1 MMQKTGLAAASLRA
15 RTAAQPTLVRTLTG
29 VLLLALLVPLMFLMA
44 TSTAHA
50 ADDQQPED
58 YSLYKLSSN
67 ANVYFADRLSPKSS
81 DTAPD
86 SKWAGIYQNP
96 AEAGSMMG
104 YADDG
109 NWVNW
114 LFSTVTGASHTVKHD
129 VFPNDYQ
136 GMKSYAQFGAA
147 NADLGLDKMYSA
159 AGFDPIIRGVGGAL
173 MWLVYILAIGVGLL
187 FWAFIQ
193 ILQFLNPFLWFH
205 KGLAAV
211 SPAYKTFADGMVTD
225 GKGTVHAA
233 PSGLSGVE
241 SFIAD
246 WFGTLVSMSWGVLV
260 PLFIGF
266 LLIGL
271 VFFKKMDR
279 GSAVKKILVRV
290 LFLAFGLPIFGGMYT
305 SILSQFSEDLGTQN
319 SGPTQVVAST
329 YVDFEGWMNKD
340 RLHVPDNASITWD
353 PSTGHALPIST
364 FSVRN
369 TALAINKQVHAGEFA
384 NLSVATV
391 DKNSSASSVW
401 ANTPS
406 INGDKVQQSD
416 ASGAGMVIDMLW
428 RYMSHQT
435 VIASDFESKVQGEIQ
450 ANTSMDQKYKQ
461 ELFNQSKYED
471 PSGFGEEAFGQSG
484 VSPEQHPLFSTN
496 HAGLTSSAVEGTN
509 GVSFSS
515 SGTTRCDFKVVKDG
529 TKDPLDCNLAPM
541 AAYNYQNTEFTAD
554 SMTVY
559 SANKSASGFTRS
571 FHSSV
576 AQVGTGASAF
586 MYWANAFVLLLCIA
600 LIGITYG
607 LGMLT
612 GSLKRGFSTIVSV
625 PFATLGSIAS
635 IAKVIIYATAMIL
648 EVLVTVFLYQF
659 VSKLLISLP
668 QIIENPIANLLKP
681 SNGNFVNVLAS
692 STLGPVLVVIMTL
705 VSILLI
711 LGITITLLR
720 VRGSVLKA
728 MDEAVTKLVD
738 RFLETNTPPKAGG
751 GLMPAV
757 ASGLGAGAGSAMA
770 SRLGGGGKGSSTM
783 SNMSKPGDPSSKTGG
798 QSTNVGGTNGT
809 SIEGGQQKGELGA
822 GTNGS
827 NPDGGGNAGGLNGAP
842 GGPGLPGDPG
852 STGAAKALPGG
863 SGFGGADGVNGAD
876 FSAPG
881 GPGAGPASGDGRG
894 STADKG
900 STINASNNAG
910 RGARSLDDRQIAQ
923 RVGQQGGLTQLG
935 IGTVRTGG
943 TNKNTGGKVTTDR
956 PNAQQSPNSQ
966 AGQGSRRAGRVS
978 TTGQPSGQQSQPT
991 GGPSRPGVGGQ
1002 KALSPTPQRP
1012 HPAGNGASRS
1022 GQNPR
1027 QGQSLPAKPQRSM
1040 PARPQQ
1046 AQPAVPGRVP
1056 TGRPAAVQ
1064 PAAGKEVART
1074 QREQRRPTP
1083 SVDDD
1088 NKR

>member
-1 MMQKTGLAAASLRA
+1 
-15 RTAAQPTLVRTLTG
+15 
-29 VLLLALLVPLMFLMA
+29 MFLMA

-50 ADDQQPED
+50 ADDQQAED

-81 DTAPD
+81 NTAPD

-114 LFSTVTGASHTVKHD
+114 LFSTVTGASHTVKLD
-129 VFPNDYQ
+129 VFPDGYQ

-173 MWLVYILAIGVGLL
+173 IWLVYILAIGVGLL
-187 FWAFIQ
+187 FWGFIQ
-193 ILQFLNPFLWFH
+193 ILQFMNPFLWFH

-211 SPAYKTFADGMVTD
+211 SPAYKNFADGMVTSNVN
-225 GKGTVHAA
+225 GQETVHAA
-233 PSGLSGVE
+233 PSGLSGLE

-246 WFGTLVSMSWGVLV
+246 WYGTLVSMSWGVLV

-279 GSAVKKILVRV
+279 GSAFKKIVVRV

-305 SILSQFSEDLGTQN
+305 SILAQFSEDLGTQN

-384 NLSVATV
+384 NLSVSAV
-391 DKNSSASSVW
+391 DKNSNASSVW

-406 INGDKVQQSD
+406 INGDKAQQSD
-416 ASGAGMVIDMLW
+416 ASSAGMIIDMLW

-435 VIASDFESKVQGEIQ
+435 VSASDFESKIQGEIQ
-450 ANTSMDQKYKQ
+450 ANKTMDQTYKQ
-461 ELFNQSKYED
+461 QLFTKSKYED
-471 PSGFGEEAFGQSG
+471 ASGFGEEAVGQSG
-484 VSPEQHPLFSTN
+484 VNPEQHPLFSTN
-496 HAGLTSSAVEGTN
+496 HSGLTASAVDGTN

-515 SGTTRCDFKVVKDG
+515 SGTTQCDFRVVKDG

-541 AAYNYQNTEFTAD
+541 AAYNYQNTAFNAD

-559 SANKSASGFTRS
+559 SANKSASGFTRT

-600 LIGITYG
+600 LLGITYG

-612 GSLKRGFSTIVSV
+612 ASLKRGFSTIVAV
-625 PFATLGSIAS
+625 PFATLGSVAS

-668 QIIENPIANLLKP
+668 QLIESPIANLLKP

-692 STLGPVLVVIMTL
+692 STLGPVLVVVMTL

-711 LGITITLLR
+711 VGITITLIR

-751 GLMPAV
+751 GLMPAM
-757 ASGLGAGAGSAMA
+757 ASGLGAGAGSALA
-770 SRLGGGGKGSSTM
+770 SRLGGNKGSSSM
-783 SNMSKPGDPSSKTGG
+783 SNMGKPGDPSSTTGG
-798 QSTNVGGTNGT
+798 QATNVGGTNGT
-809 SIEGGQQKGELGA
+809 AVEGGQQKGELGA
-822 GTNGS
+822 GATGG
-827 NPDGGGNAGGLNGAP
+827 NPDDGGNAGGLNGVP
-842 GGPGLPGDPG
+842 VVPV
-852 STGAAKALPGG
+852 
-863 SGFGGADGVNGAD
+863 F
-876 FSAPG
+876 
-881 GPGAGPASGDGRG
+881 
-894 STADKG
+894 
-900 STINASNNAG
+900 
-910 RGARSLDDRQIAQ
+910 RGAQ
-923 RVGQQGGLTQLG
+923 
-935 IGTVRTGG
+935 
-943 TNKNTGGKVTTDR
+943 
-956 PNAQQSPNSQ
+956 
-966 AGQGSRRAGRVS
+966 
-978 TTGQPSGQQSQPT
+978 
-991 GGPSRPGVGGQ
+991 
-1002 KALSPTPQRP
+1002 
-1012 HPAGNGASRS
+1012 
-1022 GQNPR
+1022 
-1027 QGQSLPAKPQRSM
+1027 
-1040 PARPQQ
+1040 
-1046 AQPAVPGRVP
+1046 
-1056 TGRPAAVQ
+1056 VQ
-1064 PAAGKEVART
+1064 TA
-1074 QREQRRPTP
+1074 QRRPCPGALAPVVPTA
-1083 SVDDD
+1083 
-1088 NKR
+1088 

>member
-1 MMQKTGLAAASLRA
+1 MTQKTGLAMIPVGMI
-15 RTAAQPTLVRTLTG
+15 AQPTWVRTLTG
-29 VLLLALLVPLMFLMA
+29 TLLLALLVPLMFLMV

-50 ADDQQPED
+50 ADDQEKED

-81 DTAPD
+81 NPAPD

-114 LFSTVTGASHTVKHD
+114 LFSTVTGASHTVKLD
-129 VFPNDYQ
+129 VFPDGYQ

-187 FWAFIQ
+187 FWGFIQ
-193 ILQFLNPFLWFH
+193 ILQFMNPFLWFH

-211 SPAYKTFADGMVTD
+211 SPAYKNFADGMVTSNVN
-225 GKGTVHAA
+225 GQETVHAA
-233 PSGLSGVE
+233 PSGLSGLE
-241 SFIAD
+241 GFIAE
-246 WFGTLVSMSWGVLV
+246 WYGALVSMSWGVLV

-279 GSAVKKILVRV
+279 GSAFKKIVVRV
-290 LFLAFGLPIFGGMYT
+290 LFLAFGLPLFGGMYT

-353 PSTGHALPIST
+353 PSTGHSLPIST

-369 TALAINKQVHAGEFA
+369 TALAINKQVHSGELA
-384 NLSVATV
+384 NLSVAAV
-391 DKNSSASSVW
+391 DKNSNASSVW
-401 ANTPS
+401 ANTS
-406 INGDKVQQSD
+406 NINGDKVQQSD

-435 VIASDFESKVQGEIQ
+435 VNASDFESKIQGEIQ
-450 ANTSMDQKYKQ
+450 ANSTMAQTYKQ
-461 ELFNQSKYED
+461 QLFTKSKYED
-471 PSGFGEEAFGQSG
+471 ASGFGEEAAGQSG
-484 VSPEQHPLFSTN
+484 VNPEQHPLFSTN
-496 HAGLTSSAVEGTN
+496 HAGLTSSAADGTK

-515 SGTTRCDFKVVKDG
+515 SGTTQCDFRVVKDG
-529 TKDPLDCNLAPM
+529 TKYPLDCNLAPM
-541 AAYNYQNTEFTAD
+541 AAYNYQNTEFNAD

-559 SANKSASGFTRS
+559 SANKSASGFTRT

-586 MYWANAFVLLLCIA
+586 MYWANAFVLLLCMA
-600 LIGITYG
+600 LLGITYG

-612 GSLKRGFSTIVSV
+612 ASLKRGFSTIVAV

-659 VSKLLISLP
+659 ASKLLISLP
-668 QIIENPIANLLKP
+668 QLIESPIANLLKP

-692 STLGPVLVVIMTL
+692 STLGPVLVVVMTL

-711 LGITITLLR
+711 LGVTITLMR
-720 VRGSVLKA
+720 VRGSALKA
-728 MDEAVTKLVD
+728 MDEAATKLVD
-738 RFLETNTPPKAGG
+738 RFLETNTPPKASS
-751 GLMPAV
+751 GLMPAM

-770 SRLGGGGKGSSTM
+770 SRLGGSKGSSSM
-783 SNMSKPGDPSSKTGG
+783 NNMGKAGDQSSKTGV
-798 QSTNVGGTNGT
+798 QSTNVGGTNGRS
-809 SIEGGQQKGELGA
+809 SIEGGQQKGELEA
-822 GTNGS
+822 GTTSG
-827 NPDGGGNAGGLNGAP
+827 NPDDGGNAGGLNGGP
-842 GGPGLPGDPG
+842 GGPGLPGGPG
-852 STGAAKALPGG
+852 ANGKAKALPGG
-863 SGFGGADGVNGAD
+863 SGSGGADGVDGAD
-876 FSAPG
+876 GSAPV
-881 GPGAGPASGDGRG
+881 GPDAGPASGDGRG
-894 STADKG
+894 STADQG
-900 STINASNNAG
+900 STINASDRAG
-910 RGARSLDDRQIAQ
+910 QGSRSLDDRQVAQ
-923 RVGQQGGLTQLG
+923 RVRQQGGLTQLG
-935 IGTVRTGG
+935 IGSVG
-943 TNKNTGGKVTTDR
+943 TGGKTT
-956 PNAQQSPNSQ
+956 
-966 AGQGSRRAGRVS
+966 GGRVS
-978 TTGQPSGQQSQPT
+978 TDQPNGQQNRDSRREGRVLTVGQTNDQKSQLTDPRSST
-991 GGPSRPGVGGQ
+991 VGQ
-1002 KALSPTPQRP
+1002 KALTPSPQRSLQ
-1012 HPAGNGASRS
+1012 ARNTGIRQS
-1022 GQNPR
+1022 QTPR
-1027 QGQSLPAKPQRSM
+1027 QGKPIPAKPQQNLLTVPDRVSTSK
-1040 PARPQQ
+1040 PTVVQQ
-1046 AQPAVPGRVP
+1046 VK
-1056 TGRPAAVQ
+1056 
-1064 PAAGKEVART
+1064 GKEMTRA
-1074 QREQRRPTP
+1074 QREQRR
-1083 SVDDD
+1083 SVSSVKDDS
-1088 NKR
+1088 KR